1 MKEFLTLNLALLLLL
16 TALVGSMVKSAEDET
31 LTASKQMSDKEKGV
45 ALTFDDGPDSEKT
58 EALLDML
65 KENQVPA
72 TFFLIGAQIEG
83 NEKLVKRMND
93 EGHQIGIHTWR
104 HVDLSCLSE
113 QEQREEIEK
122 SKDMLVS
129 LIGEKDFVVRPP
141 FGQMNEALE
150 AWIEYPMI
158 LWSIDT
164 EDWTGKRVIDMT
176 IETAGKVRDGDIIL
190 MHDISENSI
199 EGAKAIIDELK
210 RMGYTFLTIEEL
222 FLSKEIILENGATYR
237 YAR

>member
-1 MKEFLTLNLALLLLL
+1 MKEFLALNFALILLL
-16 TALVGSMVKSAEDET
+16 TALVGSMVKSVGDGT
-31 LTASKQMSDKEKGV
+31 LTVSKQMNDKEKVV

-72 TFFLIGAQIEG
+72 TFFLIGAQVEE
-83 NEKLVKRMND
+83 NAELVKRMD
-93 EGHQIGIHTWR
+93 AEGHQIGIHTWS

-113 QEQREEIEK
+113 QEQRDEIEK
-122 SKDMLVS
+122 SKDKLIS

-141 FGQMNEALE
+141 FGQMNEVLE
-150 AWIEYPMI
+150 QWIEYPMI

-176 IETAGKVRDGDIIL
+176 VETAEQVRDGDIIL

-210 RMGYTFLTIEEL
+210 RMGYTFLTIEKL
-222 FLSKEIILENGATYR
+222 FLSKEIILENGGTYR